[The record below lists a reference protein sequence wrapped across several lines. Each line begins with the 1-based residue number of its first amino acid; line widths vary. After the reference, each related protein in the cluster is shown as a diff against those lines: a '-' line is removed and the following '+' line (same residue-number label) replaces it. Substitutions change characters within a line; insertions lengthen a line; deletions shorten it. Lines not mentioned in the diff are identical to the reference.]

1 MRRRRFEIDLG
12 RFLRI
17 GQQWR
22 CRADD
27 TVWTVAQIHRL
38 DCEVELRRDGQR
50 RELVTFEQLR
60 TDWKWIATPAQ
71 LAAA

>member
-12 RFLRI
+12 RLLRP

-22 CRADD
+22 CRDDD

-38 DCEVELRRDGQR
+38 DCQAELRRDGHR
-50 RELVTFEQLR
+50 RLVTFEQLR
-60 TDWKWIATPAQ
+60 NDWKWIATDQ
-71 LAAA
+71 QEAAAA